1 MTFIAEIILVQL
13 SFVKY
18 VEYQP
23 YKMLKMSMI
32 IIPTKQILDLCKIS
46 LYQWSRDSH
55 IQGWNK
61 LETPRRE
68 PATNSRDELRLELNF
83 N

>member
-23 YKMLKMSMI
+23 YKMLKMSMM
-32 IIPTKQILDLCKIS
+32 IIPAKHILDLCNYIS
-46 LYQWSRDSH
+46 D
-55 IQGWNK
+55 
-61 LETPRRE
+61 LETLT
-68 PATNSRDELRLELNF
+68 ARDETS
-83 N
+83 